1 MVGDND
7 RASSDDPD
15 EEIIYVVS
23 NLPQGTRLI
32 DGQNL
37 IDSENE
43 SALIQDEA
51 LLKSL
56 ISQAQ
61 SIGRIVDETI
71 ELTPNEAANAHIVT
85 SADKTISGSI
95 TVSAYSREA
104 NTTERTD
111 AVGGHQVNISITANA
126 DAPYLSMDEKVR
138 GLVNENL
145 SDELLSKSVVKIPLS
160 AALLDTDGSETLWL
174 KIQPYLNDDTSTA
187 GIDEST
193 SPYNIS
199 EFDLNLSD
207 LGDSDVDYFIA
218 DNGGYILIKSSDIGK
233 LSVSRETNTEGFKG
247 RFDVE
252 AIAVED
258 NSGNASNVDAI
269 INGDNSDL
277 FEATPGSINVEFL
290 RPATPPV
297 ISVTDNSGIE
307 DQFSYGIDATS
318 DGDRYWAEFKLSID
332 QQSSDIVTILVT
344 GAPSTPTGQTKFY
357 NSLNEQVGAPA
368 EVSGV
373 WVFNAD
379 DFSNLDGSSDTIKM
393 VLPAGYS
400 YNEAAEKMNFTAYAV
415 DELGLTSAKSNVEA
429 VSVDHSDGGVPADA
443 VDPLVVDVSGDGF
456 SFANENPGVSFDI
469 NANGNSDNIG
479 WLSGSDDAFLALIP
493 ENSDGKPDIST
504 PLDGDNL
511 ITEYLV
517 NGKTTDALADLYSI
531 EAQGTNADGVLSQSE
546 LEAYVTD
553 KKAYL
558 WFDDNGDAQATYN
571 ELAKLTDFE
580 IDLNQFDD
588 TTVIQNGTV
597 IAAQQTEIGGLSG
610 SFERLDA
617 NGDITG
623 LQENQNNLSQSL
635 AADVFFPVAP
645 PESQTTSATISKLT
659 LDDSEV
665 YFEDNDNGLNILDT
679 LTTGDWQSAFGA
691 SAWDAIVNGTQV
703 LLTVRTK
710 NAGTTFNL
718 SEGARLEDGPATLG

>member
-1 MVGDND
+1 M
-7 RASSDDPD
+7 
-15 EEIIYVVS
+15 
-23 NLPQGTRLI
+23 
-32 DGQNL
+32 
-37 IDSENE
+37 
-43 SALIQDEA
+43 
-51 LLKSL
+51 
-56 ISQAQ
+56 
-61 SIGRIVDETI
+61 
-71 ELTPNEAANAHIVT
+71 
-85 SADKTISGSI
+85 
-95 TVSAYSREA
+95 
-104 NTTERTD
+104 
-111 AVGGHQVNISITANA
+111 
-126 DAPYLSMDEKVR
+126 
-138 GLVNENL
+138 
-145 SDELLSKSVVKIPLS
+145 
-160 AALLDTDGSETLWL
+160 
-174 KIQPYLNDDTSTA
+174 
-187 GIDEST
+187 
-193 SPYNIS
+193 
-199 EFDLNLSD
+199 
-207 LGDSDVDYFIA
+207 
-218 DNGGYILIKSSDIGK
+218 
-233 LSVSRETNTEGFKG
+233 
-247 RFDVE
+247 
-252 AIAVED
+252 
-258 NSGNASNVDAI
+258 
-269 INGDNSDL
+269 
-277 FEATPGSINVEFL
+277 
-290 RPATPPV
+290 
-297 ISVTDNSGIE
+297 
-307 DQFSYGIDATS
+307 
-318 DGDRYWAEFKLSID
+318 
-332 QQSSDIVTILVT
+332 T

-443 VDPLVVDVSGDGF
+443 VDPLVIDVSGDGF

-469 NANGNSDNIG
+469 NANGNADNIG

-493 ENSDGKPDIST
+493 ENLDGKPDIST

-546 LEAYVTD
+546 LETYVTD

-645 PESQTTSATISKLT
+645 PESQTTNATISKLT
-659 LDDSEV
+659 LDDSGV

-691 SAWDAIVNGTQV
+691 SAYEAIENGTQV

-710 NAGTTFNL
+710 MPEPHLIYPKVLA
-718 SEGARLEDGPATLG
+718 